1 MQLSIPSGY
10 GTKLMEFMAGGR
22 VKNRPK
28 EQRVE
33 RDNYPTPF
41 CAVEPLMRVEK
52 FEGVVWE
59 PACGDGYIVRAL
71 ARFGIEALATDIDH
85 GVDFLEVDAQ
95 VDCIVTN
102 PPYKLADKFLLHSS
116 RCSRKS
122 ALLLRLSFLESQKRQ
137 DLFKRIPLYK
147 VYIMTN
153 RLPFW
158 TPDGWC
164 KSGGQFC
171 HAWFILDHDR
181 YDGETRLGWLVP
193 SGGIEP

>member
-1 MQLSIPSGY
+1 VYLPHAARLGF
-10 GTKLMEFMAGGR
+10 KLMEYLSGGR
-22 VKNRPK
+22 VKCRAD
-28 EQRVE
+28 RVE

-41 CAVEPLMRVEK
+41 CAVAPLMEK
-52 FEGVVWE
+52 EDFPGLVWE
-59 PACGDGYIVRAL
+59 PACGSGY
-71 ARFGIEALATDIDH
+71 
-85 GVDFLEVDAQ
+85 
-95 VDCIVTN
+95 IVTN
-102 PPYKLADKFLLHSS
+102 PPYKLADKFLLHSAK
-116 RCSRKS
+116 CATKS

-137 DLFKRIPLYK
+137 ILFKSIPLYK

-171 HAWFILDHDR
+171 HAWFVLDHNR
-181 YDGETRLGWLVP
+181 YDGETKLGWLVP